1 MNFQLD
7 RENDPL
13 ILRLENSVKNERVSH
28 AYLIEGPSFTDKP
41 AFARSF
47 AKGILCP
54 KGLGENCGACP
65 ICDKIDH
72 GNHEDLIY
80 VSRQSG
86 KQTIAIKQIR
96 EMQAQVGIKPG
107 GERYIVIIDE
117 SEAMTEDAQNCLLK
131 TLEEPPGKT
140 VLLLLTENSQRLLPT
155 IRSRCVKI
163 RLEGE
168 GQAADEQLAEKAEQL
183 LDQFLGRSG
192 YYRMRKTLGDAGKD
206 ARQALDLIDLMER
219 RCRERVLSRDENG
232 VPYSPEEVSRCA
244 FGLEKARE
252 QISRGMTPGYVL
264 KRFLLSRE
272 DRNG

>member
-1 MNFQLD
+1 MNFQID
-7 RENDPL
+7 RENAPL
-13 ILRLENSVKNERVSH
+13 IRRLENSIKSERVSH
-28 AYLIEGPSFTDKP
+28 AYLIEGPSFIDKP
-41 AFARSF
+41 AFAESF

-80 VSRQSG
+80 VNRQAG
-86 KQTIAIKQIR
+86 RQTIAIRQIR
-96 EMQAQVGIKPG
+96 EMQAQVSIKPG
-107 GERYIVIIDE
+107 GERYIVILDE
-117 SEAMTEDAQNCLLK
+117 SETMTEDAQNCLLK

-168 GQAADEQLAEKAEQL
+168 GRAADEQLNEKAEQL
-183 LDQFLGRSG
+183 LDQFLGRSS

-206 ARQALDLIDLMER
+206 AQQALSLIDLMER
-219 RCRERVLSRDENG
+219 RCRERILSRDENG
-232 VPYSPEEVSRCA
+232 IPYSSEEVSRCT
-244 FGLEKARE
+244 FGLERARE